1 MARCT
6 NSKRVRLL
14 LTGTELSPG
23 PAHPVAALDQVTVIV
38 VTFNS
43 AHCLPALKTSLEQFA
58 HIIVVDN
65 GSDDGGAE
73 QAPQYLPQARVLALP
88 RNLGFG
94 AANNLALAQVTTPFA
109 LLLNPDCEITCE
121 SVRGLLDTAHTF
133 PEAAVIAPQLLQPSG
148 QADINYRWP
157 HLLWK
162 SKGPG
167 VQDGP
172 ACVGFVCGAAMLFR
186 CSAFAQSGYFDEQ
199 FFLYYEDDDL
209 CLRLFQSRRP
219 MIIDPAHTALH
230 RSRGSVRGKR
240 PWRSEFLRGYH
251 HAQSKLIF
259 ARKHQSTAIAAAQ
272 RRQLLVETT
281 LALVLRVLI
290 PSPRLIARMVGR
302 WRGLF
307 DWSAR

>member
-1 MARCT
+1 M
-6 NSKRVRLL
+6 RLL
-14 LTGTELSPG
+14 LTATELAPR
-23 PAHPVAALDQVTVIV
+23 PAPPDRALGQVTVIV

-43 AHCLPALKTSLEQFA
+43 AHCLPALQHSLETFE

-65 GSDDGGAE
+65 GSDDGGA
-73 QAPQYLPQARVLALP
+73 QLTPQYLPQAHVLALP
-88 RNLGFG
+88 QNLGFG
-94 AANNLALAQVTTPFA
+94 AANNRALARVTTPFA
-109 LLLNPDCEITCE
+109 LLLNPDCEITREC
-121 SVRGLLDTAHTF
+121 VQGLLDTADTF
-133 PEAAVIAPQLLQPSG
+133 PDAAVIAPQLLQPAG
-148 QADINYRWP
+148 QPDINYRWP

-162 SKGPG
+162 SRGPG

-186 CSAFAQSGYFDEQ
+186 RSAFANSGYFDEQ

-209 CLRLFQSRRP
+209 CLRLFQAKHP

-230 RSRGSVRGKR
+230 KSRGSVRGQS

-259 ARKHQSTAIAAAQ
+259 ARKHQTLEIAVAQ
-272 RRQLLVETT
+272 RRKLLLATS

-290 PSPRLIARMVGR
+290 PSPRLIARMMGR
-302 WRGLF
+302 WRGLLA
-307 DWSAR
+307 WSAA